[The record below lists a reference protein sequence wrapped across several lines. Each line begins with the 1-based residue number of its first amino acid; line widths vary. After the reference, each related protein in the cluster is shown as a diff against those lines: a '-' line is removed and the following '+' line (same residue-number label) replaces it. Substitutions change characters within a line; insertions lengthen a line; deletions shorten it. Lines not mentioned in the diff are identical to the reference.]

1 MSTTSKKSLD
11 GLELDAAVI
20 GSGVGGLYALYRLR
34 DEMGLNAQG
43 FDDASGVGG
52 TWYWNRYPGCRVD
65 TEATVYCYSFDR
77 EILKN
82 WTWTERY
89 PRQPE
94 ILAYLNHVADRHDL
108 KRSINF
114 ETRIVRAEWD
124 EAAARWRLQTAKGER
139 ITAQYVIEGVGLLS
153 STNYPRY
160 AGADRF
166 KGQVF
171 HAARWPKEGVDL
183 RGKKVGVMGTGST
196 GIQIISEIAPIVEH
210 LYVLQRTPQYVVPLG
225 TQHPLP
231 ANVQR
236 MMKEDPDGFV
246 HWALDTA
253 AVFGFKESTTPAM
266 SVPPGRRQRVYED
279 AWERGNGFSFM
290 LETFSDIIVSKEAN
304 DTATDFVRSKIKE
317 IVKDP
322 KLAAKLMPHD
332 LYAKRPL
339 AVDHYYEVYNRKNVT
354 LVDIKENPIQEI
366 SDKGVRTTAGEIEL
380 DVLVYATGFDAVT
393 GNYLKI
399 ETIGRNGVRLK
410 DKWSNGPIA
419 YLGLTIADFPN
430 LFMIFGPFGPFTS
443 QPLVHEYQVNWFT
456 DLIKHARAKGL
467 RSIDVDPNAEQAWVK
482 LCNDGANQT
491 LFPQCDSWINGS
503 NVPGKPKASMFYMGG
518 MANYNVEMS
527 RISGNGYRE
536 FKLGR

>member
-1 MSTTSKKSLD
+1 M
-11 GLELDAAVI
+11 
-20 GSGVGGLYALYRLR
+20 
-34 DEMGLNAQG
+34 
-43 FDDASGVGG
+43 
-52 TWYWNRYPGCRVD
+52 
-65 TEATVYCYSFDR
+65 
-77 EILKN
+77 
-82 WTWTERY
+82 
-89 PRQPE
+89 
-94 ILAYLNHVADRHDL
+94 
-108 KRSINF
+108 
-114 ETRIVRAEWD
+114 
-124 EAAARWRLQTAKGER
+124 
-139 ITAQYVIEGVGLLS
+139 
-153 STNYPRY
+153 
-160 AGADRF
+160 
-166 KGQVF
+166 
-171 HAARWPKEGVDL
+171 
-183 RGKKVGVMGTGST
+183 
-196 GIQIISEIAPIVEH
+196 
-210 LYVLQRTPQYVVPLG
+210 
-225 TQHPLP
+225 
-231 ANVQR
+231 
-236 MMKEDPDGFV
+236 
-246 HWALDTA
+246 
-253 AVFGFKESTTPAM
+253 
-266 SVPPGRRQRVYED
+266 
-279 AWERGNGFSFM
+279 
-290 LETFSDIIVSKEAN
+290 
-304 DTATDFVRSKIKE
+304 RSKIKE